1 MLLLAFFHAKKSN
14 FERLLKLKFTKF
26 DPRYNDNVL
35 PDLGPRVHVH
45 PLQGDAADVEDPEHA
60 AHPHE
65 LVHQRRQLT
74 SLYLEKYI
82 RNI

>member
-1 MLLLAFFHAKKSN
+1 MS
-14 FERLLKLKFTKF
+14 
-26 DPRYNDNVL
+26 VL

-65 LVHQRRQLT
+65 LVHQRRQLP
-74 SLYLEKYI
+74 SLYLEKY
-82 RNI
+82 NLK